1 MVHGD
6 DFVAVGPDKH
16 LQNIKNT
23 LSEKYKIKIEQLGY
37 GGDNKSEIRI
47 LNKVVRMT
55 DTGIELE
62 ADPRHAE
69 LVISE
74 LGLSSA
80 RPALVPGSKT
90 EGKTAATSD
99 APRKRSTQAR
109 IYVEDNIDSV
119 QNASMSAN
127 GDSWD
132 GETGDGLEV
141 DDDDDDSELDAD
153 KARSY
158 RAIAARLNYIS
169 PDRPDIGYAVKE
181 AARNMSK
188 PRVSDFQKLRKIGR
202 YLVGKPRLIMR
213 FPWQNAA
220 DRIVAFTDSD
230 WAGCARSA
238 RSTSGGRF
246 VLGNMFLRFI
256 VSKRESDSLEF
267 DRG

>member
-16 LQNIKNT
+16 LEDIKST

-37 GGDNKSEIRI
+37 GGDSKSEIRI

-74 LGLSSA
+74 LGLGNA
-80 RPALVPGSKT
+80 RPSLVPGSKT
-90 EGKTAATSD
+90 EGKTASTTD
-99 APRKRSTQAR
+99 VPRTRSTQAR
-109 IYVEDNIDSV
+109 IDVEDCVDNV
-119 QNASMSAN
+119 QAATMSMN

-132 GETGDGLEV
+132 DENGNGLEV
-141 DDDDDDSELDAD
+141 DDDDDSELDAD

-188 PRVSDFQKLRKIGR
+188 PRVSDFQRLRKIGR

-213 FPWQNAA
+213 FPWHNTP

-238 RSTSGGRF
+238 KSTSGGGGLF
-246 VLGNMFLRFI
+246 WGTC
-256 VSKRESDSLEF
+256 S
-267 DRG
+267 